1 MKVRDLINKL
11 EQFDSD
17 TEVRIG
23 MQQRYG
29 SDFAMHIVSD
39 IDEFK
44 ISSFY
49 GKDYRAVVLTEGSQ
63 CGTVGYDDEEE
74 DE

>member
-1 MKVRDLINKL
+1 MKVRDLIEKL
-11 EQFDSD
+11 EQFDGD

-49 GKDYRAVVLTEGSQ
+49 GKDYRAVVLTEGNQ
-63 CGTVGYDDEEE
+63 CGTVSYEEEE
-74 DE
+74 DK